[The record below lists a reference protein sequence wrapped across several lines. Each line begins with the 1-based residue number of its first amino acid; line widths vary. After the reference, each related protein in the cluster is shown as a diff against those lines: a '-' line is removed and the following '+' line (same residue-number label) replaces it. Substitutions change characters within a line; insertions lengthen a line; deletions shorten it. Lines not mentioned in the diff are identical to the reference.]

1 MPESPPPTSLLHRRW
16 FRLLLSLLGGVI
28 MAMAFVPYDIS
39 IIVWVGLLPLLLV
52 LWLRP
57 MRFWAAFGYGW
68 VYGMGWYSIS
78 FWWIH
83 EVGTVFRINEFLFL
97 GVAFIPLMSYY
108 AIFPALWA
116 GIASTFLRPQLS
128 TAPSPESFAVSKKLA
143 LPSDIYDAKRK
154 AWRDWAMLDMFSTLR
169 SAVGLAALWVC
180 VEWLRAQGTLGFSWN
195 SMGMALYDGL
205 SLAQWA
211 EFIGTAALSFFPV
224 FFAVICYG
232 AGRRCYL
239 HMKAMSK
246 SCRPWDFYAVLLLVF
261 GLFMGGLSL
270 AQRYSATRMLNE
282 EGIIALPVLAVQN
295 NLDQVKK
302 ITTPRHLRGVYF
314 REYLEETRAGFHRVQ
329 QETLALAQKNPE
341 YGFTQQLP
349 LWVIWPESAM
359 PYPFWRDSQVGV
371 RLNDHVASN
380 IYFNDNSGIP
390 ALRHELRELGS
401 TGFVLFTGID
411 EYEIVPD
418 NQGAQN
424 IKGMHNAMAII
435 EDDFDTVRTVSKQH
449 LMPFGEYIPL
459 ARDIEWVGQAY
470 AEITGTQTGDGIIP
484 GEGTEPISVSVPGSD
499 EKISVIPAICY
510 EDTVGGLVRQ
520 FARKGAQVIVN
531 ISNDAWF
538 HHSAC
543 GEQQARNA
551 AFRCIELRRPM
562 VRAANQGV
570 TCAIGANGGFIDE
583 LRDDK
588 GKPYLSGSSYAV
600 LPVDPN
606 AGLTLYA
613 QFGDWAVLL
622 CFLVALVL
630 AIQPLI
636 WKKASKLIS

>member
-1 MPESPPPTSLLHRRW
+1 MPESPQPASLFQRRW
-16 FRLLLSLLGGVI
+16 FRLLLSLFGGIV

-39 IIVWVGLLPLLLV
+39 IIVWLGLLPLLFV
-52 LWLRP
+52 LWIRP

-68 VYGMGWYSIS
+68 IYGMGWYSVS

-83 EVGTVFRINEFLFL
+83 EVGSVFRINEFLFL

-116 GIASTFLRPQLS
+116 GIASTLLRPRLS
-128 TAPSPESFAVSKKLA
+128 SVPAPESFLVTKKLSQ
-143 LPSDIYDAKRK
+143 PSDIYDAKRK
-154 AWRDWAMLDMFSTLR
+154 AWRDWAMMDMLSTLR
-169 SAVGLAALWVC
+169 SAVGLGALWVC
-180 VEWLRAQGTLGFSWN
+180 IEWLRAQGTLGFSWN

-211 EFIGTAALSFFPV
+211 EFIGTAALSFFPAS
-224 FFAVICYG
+224 FAVICYG

-246 SCRPWDFYAVLLLVF
+246 SCRPWDFYAALLMIF

-270 AQRYSATRMLNE
+270 AQRYSATRMLGE
-282 EGIIALPVLAVQN
+282 EGVIALPVLAVQN
-295 NLDQVKK
+295 NLDQVQK
-302 ITTPRHLRGVYF
+302 IKTPRHKRSTYF
-314 REYLEETRAGFHRVQ
+314 EEYIEETRAGFQRVQ
-329 QETLALAQKNPE
+329 QETLALAMKNPE

-349 LWVIWPESAM
+349 LWVVWPESAM
-359 PYPFWRDSQVGV
+359 PYPFWRDSSAGT
-371 RLNDHVASN
+371 RLEDYVAKDL
-380 IYFNDNSGIP
+380 YFSETLGIP
-390 ALRHELRELGS
+390 ALRTELKDMGS

-411 EYEIVPD
+411 EYELVRD
-418 NQGAQN
+418 EKGMQD
-424 IKGMHNAMAII
+424 IKGMHNSMVII
-435 EDDFDTVRTVSKQH
+435 ESDLDSVRSVSKQH

-470 AEITGTQTGDGIIP
+470 ADITGTQTGDGIIP
-484 GEGTEPISVSVPGSD
+484 GVGTEPISVPVPGRE

-531 ISNDAWF
+531 VSNDAWF

-570 TCAIGANGGFIDE
+570 SCAIAANGGFIDE
-583 LRDDK
+583 LRDEE
-588 GKPYLSGSSYAV
+588 GKPFLRGSSYAV

-622 CFLVALVL
+622 CLLIALAF
-630 AIQPLI
+630 AIQPLL
-636 WKKASKLIS
+636 WKRLIKFAS

>member
-1 MPESPPPTSLLHRRW
+1 
-16 FRLLLSLLGGVI
+16 

-39 IIVWVGLLPLLLV
+39 IIVWLGLLPLLVV
-52 LWLRP
+52 LWMRP

-68 VYGMGWYSIS
+68 VYGMGWYSVS

-116 GIASTFLRPQLS
+116 GIASTLLRPQLS
-128 TAPSPESFAVSKKLA
+128 TSPAPESFVVTKKLA

-154 AWRDWAMLDMFSTLR
+154 AWKDWAMLDMFSTLR
-169 SAVGLAALWVC
+169 SAVGLGALWVC
-180 VEWLRAQGTLGFSWN
+180 IEWLRAQGTLGFSWN

-211 EFIGTAALSFFPV
+211 EFVGTAALSFFPV

-239 HMKAMSK
+239 HMKATSK
-246 SCRPWDFYAVLLLVF
+246 SCRPWDFYAVLLLIF

-270 AQRYSATRMLNE
+270 AQRYSATRMLSE

-302 ITTPRHLRGVYF
+302 IMTPRHLRGAYF
-314 REYLEETRAGFHRVQ
+314 QEYLEETRKGFQRVQ
-329 QETLALAQKNPE
+329 QETHALALKNPE
-341 YGFTQQLP
+341 FGFTQQLP
-349 LWVIWPESAM
+349 LWVIWPESAL
-359 PYPFWRDSQVGV
+359 PHPFWRDSQTGT
-371 RLNDHVASN
+371 RDNDYVAKN
-380 IYFNDNSGIP
+380 IYFSDTKGIP
-390 ALRHELRELGS
+390 ALREEFKSMGS
-401 TGFVLFTGID
+401 EGFVLFSGVD
-411 EYEIVPD
+411 EYELERD
-418 NQGAQN
+418 EQGMQD
-424 IKGMHNAMAII
+424 IKGMHNSMVII
-435 EDDFDTVRTVSKQH
+435 EDNFDSIRSVSKQH

-459 ARDIEWVGQAY
+459 ASDIEWVGQAY
-470 AEITGTQTGDGIIP
+470 ADITGTQTGDGIIP
-484 GEGTEPISVSVPGSD
+484 GVGTEPISVSIPSRE

-510 EDTVGGLVRQ
+510 EDTVGDLVRQ

-531 ISNDAWF
+531 VSNDAWF

-570 TCAIGANGGFIDE
+570 SCAIGANGGFIDE
-583 LRDDK
+583 LRDEE
-588 GKPYLSGSSYAV
+588 GKPFLSGSSYAV
-600 LPVDPN
+600 LPIDPN

-622 CFLVALVL
+622 CLLIAFAC
-630 AIQPLI
+630 AIQPFI
-636 WKKASKLIS
+636 WKKMTTLAS